1 MSSPSSFRGEVEAL
15 QRASV
20 RPFMRCRR
28 NAASTPRR
36 RSQALPWQQPSLRES
51 RVDVDHRAT
60 FVDGIGSRSVFP
72 RMLARA
78 QGLLDGSL
86 VSTLD
91 EIAAALRL
99 LAERARVIA
108 EGAGACGV
116 AAAMS
121 GRAGR
126 GKVVCVVSGGNIDTD
141 RLMAILGR

>member
-1 MSSPSSFRGEVEAL
+1 
-15 QRASV
+15 
-20 RPFMRCRR
+20 
-28 NAASTPRR
+28 
-36 RSQALPWQQPSLRES
+36 
-51 RVDVDHRAT
+51 VDVDHRAT

-91 EIAAALRL
+91 EIAAAVRL

-108 EGAGACGV
+108 EGAGASGV

-126 GKVVCVVSGGNIDTD
+126 GKVVCIVSGGNIDAD